1 MAKEAAAAAKP
12 MSKSAIVNEIAEKT
26 ELSRK
31 QVTAVFDSLN
41 DIIKAQV
48 GKKGPGVINV
58 MRLVKVY
65 KVSKPAQK
73 AGKRPNPF
81 KPGEMMEVK
90 ARPARTVI
98 KVRPLKDLKDM
109 G

>member
-1 MAKEAAAAAKP
+1 MANASDKP
-12 MSKSAIVNEIAEKT
+12 MTKSAIVAEIAEKT

-31 QVTAVFDSLN
+31 QVTAVFDELN
-41 DIIKAQV
+41 NIIKGQV

-65 KVSKPAQK
+65 KVTKPAQK
-73 AGKRPNPF
+73 AGTRPNPF
-81 KPGEMMEVK
+81 KPGEMMVVK

-109 G
+109 A